1 ADRDGLREAVK
12 SGVIQAISSHH
23 QPHERD
29 AKLAPFGATEPGI
42 SSVELLLPLAM
53 TLVEDGLLDL
63 PTLLARLSSG
73 PAGALRLP
81 AGKLSAGAPADI
93 VLFDPAASTV
103 AGETWLSKGDNC
115 PFIGHCLPGS
125 VRYTL
130 VNGRISYSR

>member
-1 ADRDGLREAVK
+1 VQPPLRTRRPRRPARGGEVGRDP
-12 SGVIQAISSHH
+12 AISSHH

-73 PAGALRLP
+73 PA
-81 AGKLSAGAPADI
+81 APCACRR
-93 VLFDPAASTV
+93 VS
-103 AGETWLSKGDNC
+103 
-115 PFIGHCLPGS
+115 
-125 VRYTL
+125 
-130 VNGRISYSR
+130 